1 MAWRDL
7 FDELRR
13 RRVYRVSAGYV
24 IVAFALLQGA
34 DIVLPALGAP
44 DWTLRLVVVLAIL
57 GLPVAATL
65 AWVYEITP
73 QGLERT
79 TRREDGVGAGDGAGD
94 GAPPGRVSRGMAVA
108 GVATVALIALLIAGA
123 AWLAIGGVAGA
134 ARADAGGTGAGDGD
148 GAGGAADADRRA
160 SVAVLP
166 CVDVGASR
174 DQEYFGDGITEEII
188 GELARYEG
196 LKVISR
202 TSVVALRGTG
212 LTLPQIADTLGVRH
226 VLECSFQRSGP
237 RIRVRATL
245 IDPLDDTQ
253 VWGDAFDRDLA
264 DVVTMQEDIGR
275 AVGRALLARVPELA
289 AVPHAAHMPSVAA
302 YDAYLRGTAARR
314 QPSRQNMLAAIAAF
328 EEAIA
333 ADSAFA
339 LAYSGLSQVH
349 TLWTLFGY
357 PSDLDPYERVVTAL
371 ALAETA
377 VTLDSRSADAFAAR
391 GHAGLRAWLPH
402 ETILADIDR
411 ARQLAPSSGEVRLL
425 RAVGL
430 AFAGRFD
437 EAVEEATA
445 AVVLDPL
452 APGHHDFRAMSLVLA
467 RRHDEA
473 LESARRARALRPDF
487 PNPMRQEGRALLL
500 AGRFDECAQI
510 DLGPYLA
517 LRAMCLHSQ
526 GREDEARAIIQSLE
540 HAVARPVSG
549 MTLNPEAIAGD
560 IAEYHAWVGNGIG
573 AIEWLRR
580 SVAISPSAQ
589 FLVTETGT
597 YDPVR
602 HDPTFQAGLE
612 RLRLGIRERFGKP
625 MGSD

>member
-1 MAWRDL
+1 MSWRDL

-24 IVAFALLQGA
+24 LIAFALLQGA

-57 GLPVAATL
+57 GLPLAATL
-65 AWVYEITP
+65 AWIYEVTP

-79 TRREDGVGAGDGAGD
+79 TRREAGEGDRAGGGAGD
-94 GAPPGRVSRGMAVA
+94 GAPLEPVSRGMAVA
-108 GVATVALIALLIAGA
+108 GVAIVALLALLIAGA
-123 AWLAIGGVAGA
+123 AWLAINGVAGA
-134 ARADAGGTGAGDGD
+134 ARADGGDAQGEGGSV
-148 GAGGAADADRRA
+148 GAADADRRA

-166 CVDVGASR
+166 CVHVGAAR

-202 TSVVALRGTG
+202 TSVVALRGTV
-212 LTLPQIADTLGVRH
+212 LTLPQIADTLGVGH

-245 IDPLDDTQ
+245 IDPLNDTQ

-264 DVVTMQEDIGR
+264 DVVTMQEDIAR

-289 AVPHAAHMPSVAA
+289 AVPHTARMPSVAA
-302 YDAYLRGTAARR
+302 YDAYLRGAAARR
-314 QPSRQNMLAAIAAF
+314 QFSRQSLLAAIAAY

-333 ADSAFA
+333 ADSSFA

-377 VTLDSRSADAFAAR
+377 VALDSHSADAFAAR
-391 GHAGLRAWLPH
+391 AHAGLRAWRSH
-402 ETILADIDR
+402 EVILADIDR
-411 ARQLAPSSGEVRLL
+411 ARQLAPSSGEVRIL

-445 AVVLDPL
+445 AAVLDPL
-452 APGHHDFRAMSLVLA
+452 VPGHHDFRAVSLVLA
-467 RRHDEA
+467 RRYDEA
-473 LESARRARALRPDF
+473 VESARRARALRPDF

-526 GREDEARAIIQSLE
+526 GRGDEARAIIRSLE
-540 HAVARPVSG
+540 DAVARPVSG

-560 IAEYHAWVGNGIG
+560 IAEYHAWVGDAPG
-573 AIEWLRR
+573 AMDWLRR
-580 SVAISPSAQ
+580 SVAISPAAQ
-589 FLVTETGT
+589 FLVTEMGT

-602 HDPTFQAGLE
+602 RDPTFQAELQ
-612 RLRLGIRERFGKP
+612 RLRLAIRERFGEP
-625 MGSD
+625 VGRD

>member
-1 MAWRDL
+1 
-7 FDELRR
+7 
-13 RRVYRVSAGYV
+13 
-24 IVAFALLQGA
+24 
-34 DIVLPALGAP
+34 
-44 DWTLRLVVVLAIL
+44 
-57 GLPVAATL
+57 
-65 AWVYEITP
+65 
-73 QGLERT
+73 
-79 TRREDGVGAGDGAGD
+79 
-94 GAPPGRVSRGMAVA
+94 
-108 GVATVALIALLIAGA
+108 
-123 AWLAIGGVAGA
+123 
-134 ARADAGGTGAGDGD
+134 
-148 GAGGAADADRRA
+148 
-160 SVAVLP
+160 VAVLP
-166 CVDVGASR
+166 CVDVGAAR

-202 TSVVALRGTG
+202 TSVVALRGTV

-264 DVVTMQEDIGR
+264 DVVTMQEDIAR

-289 AVPHAAHMPSVAA
+289 AVPHAARMPSVAA
-302 YDAYLRGTAARR
+302 YDAYLRGAAARR
-314 QPSRQNMLAAIAAF
+314 QPSRQSLLAAIAAYD
-328 EEAIA
+328 EAIA
-333 ADSAFA
+333 ADSSFA

-357 PSDLDPYERVVTAL
+357 PSDVDPYERVVTAL
-371 ALAETA
+371 ALADKA
-377 VTLDSRSADAFAAR
+377 VALDGHSADAFAAR

-402 ETILADIDR
+402 QVILADIDR
-411 ARQLAPSSGEVRLL
+411 ARQLAPSSGEVRIL

-437 EAVEEATA
+437 EAVDEAAA
-445 AVVLDPL
+445 AVAFDPL

-467 RRHDEA
+467 RRYDEA

-526 GREDEARAIIQSLE
+526 GRGEEARAIIQSLE
-540 HAVARPVSG
+540 DAVARPVSG

-560 IAEYHAWVGNGIG
+560 IAEYHAWVGDARG
-573 AIEWLRR
+573 AMDWLRR
-580 SVAISPSAQ
+580 SVAISPAAQ

-597 YDPVR
+597 YDAVR
-602 HDPTFQAGLE
+602 QDPTFQAELQ
-612 RLRLGIRERFGKP
+612 RLRLGIRERFGAARREGYLQP
-625 MGSD
+625 EGRSQTR

>member
-7 FDELRR
+7 FGELRR

-24 IVAFALLQGA
+24 IIAFALLQGA

-57 GLPVAATL
+57 GLPIAATL

-79 TRREDGVGAGDGAGD
+79 TRREAGEGDGAVD
-94 GAPPGRVSRGMAVA
+94 LAGALPGTVSRGMAVA
-108 GVATVALIALLIAGA
+108 GIATVALLALLIAGA

-134 ARADAGGTGAGDGD
+134 ARADGGDAEGE
-148 GAGGAADADRRA
+148 GGSVDAAELDRRA

-166 CVDVGASR
+166 CVDVGAAR

-202 TSVVALRGTG
+202 TSVVALRGTV

-253 VWGDAFDRDLA
+253 VWGDAFDRDMA
-264 DVVTMQEDIGR
+264 DVVTMQEDIAR

-289 AVPHAAHMPSVAA
+289 AVPHAARMPSVAA
-302 YDAYLRGTAARR
+302 YDAYLRGAAARR
-314 QPSRQNMLAAIAAF
+314 QHSRQSLMAAIAAYD
-328 EEAIA
+328 EAIA
-333 ADSAFA
+333 ADSSFA
-339 LAYSGLSQVH
+339 LAYSGLSLVH
-349 TLWTLFGY
+349 TIWTLFGY
-357 PSDLDPYERVVTAL
+357 PSDVDPYERVVTAL
-371 ALAETA
+371 ALADKA
-377 VTLDSRSADAFAAR
+377 VALDGHSADAFAAR
-391 GHAGLRAWLPH
+391 GHAGLRAWRPH
-402 ETILADIDR
+402 EVILADIDR
-411 ARQLAPSSGEVRLL
+411 ARQLAPSSGEVRIL

-445 AVVLDPL
+445 AAVLDPL

-467 RRHDEA
+467 RRYDEA

-526 GREDEARAIIQSLE
+526 GRGEEARAIIQSLAD
-540 HAVARPVSG
+540 AVARPVSG

-560 IAEYHAWVGNGIG
+560 IAEYHAWVGDARG
-573 AIEWLRR
+573 AMDWLRR
-580 SVAISPSAQ
+580 SVAISPAAQ

-597 YDPVR
+597 YDAVR
-602 HDPTFQAGLE
+602 QDPTFQAELQ
-612 RLRLGIRERFGKP
+612 RLRLGIRERFDKT
-625 MGSD
+625 MSRD